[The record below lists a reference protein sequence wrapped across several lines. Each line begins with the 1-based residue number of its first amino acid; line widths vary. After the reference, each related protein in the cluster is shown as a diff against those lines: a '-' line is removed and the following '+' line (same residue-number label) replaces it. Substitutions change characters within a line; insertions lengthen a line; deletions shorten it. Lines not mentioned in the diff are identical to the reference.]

1 MEVVADDFI
10 AIGFGDTE
18 KQAGA
23 DHDRNLAAL
32 LSRCEQSNVKL
43 NPDKVKFKQDTVPFI
58 GHLATKEGLCVD
70 PEKVRVVLEMPVP
83 KDVTAVRLL
92 LNILASFYLVY
103 QM

>member
-1 MEVVADDFI
+1 M
-10 AIGFGDTE
+10 GDTE
-18 KQAGA
+18 KEAGD

-83 KDVTAVRLL
+83 KDVTAVQRLL